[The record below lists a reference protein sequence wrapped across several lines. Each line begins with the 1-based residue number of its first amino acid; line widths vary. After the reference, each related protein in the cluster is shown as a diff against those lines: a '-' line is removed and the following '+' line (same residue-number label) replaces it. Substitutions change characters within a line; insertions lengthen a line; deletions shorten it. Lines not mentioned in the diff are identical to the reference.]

1 MGELASRLMVAVVGI
16 PLTAFIIYWGAWP
29 LGILMAV
36 AGALGAREYYGLK
49 PDETRAF
56 GWLGVALAGTLP
68 LIAVIHSD
76 YRSFTMLGI

>member
-68 LIAVIHSD
+68 LIAVTLTVPSPD
-76 YRSFTMLGI
+76 